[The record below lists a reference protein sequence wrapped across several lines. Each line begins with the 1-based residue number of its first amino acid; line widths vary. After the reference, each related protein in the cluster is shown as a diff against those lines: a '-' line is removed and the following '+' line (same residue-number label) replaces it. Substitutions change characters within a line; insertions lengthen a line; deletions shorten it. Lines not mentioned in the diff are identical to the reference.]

1 MILIAA
7 HLIQAVL
14 DAEYVAC
21 SDARR
26 SRHVQ
31 VIRLLAKGN
40 GISQVSVITAY
51 GERWIEQL
59 RARYNAGGAET
70 LGDLRRGNGTTATI
84 LTEAILAK
92 LRERLKTPPPRRR
105 RRCGRCYYGGGQPAL
120 RLVQEARSLCG
131 HSRSPI
137 TSSSTWSRLRCGM
150 PPRPVGSSAGGRNT
164 GNSNS

>member
-1 MILIAA
+1 MISIAA

-92 LRERLKTPPPRRR
+92 LRERLKTPPPP
-105 RRCGRCYYGGGQPAL
+105 QTPPLWAL
-120 RLVQEARSLCG
+120 LLRGWAARPEARPGSAV
-131 HSRSPI
+131 SV
-137 TSSSTWSRLRCGM
+137 WSQ
-150 PPRPVGSSAGGRNT
+150 
-164 GNSNS
+164 